1 MLCHATVDDISFSL
15 LICILIVVHLTTTTM
30 VQHTTSTVHYLIR
43 KVHDFTNVTLTKF
56 VVATWYF
63 IQNYLCSSKYLLRCK
78 KILARYFSLFAA
90 YLFLNEAKNHETQTL
105 CNLLTYW
112 MEMHFEM
119 MMTQFHFYSQV
130 ILIFSLPSE
139 KQQSVYSW

>member
-1 MLCHATVDDISFSL
+1 
-15 LICILIVVHLTTTTM
+15 M

-43 KVHDFTNVTLTKF
+43 KVHDFTNVILTEF
-56 VVATWYF
+56 VVAMWYF
-63 IQNYLCSSKYLLRCK
+63 IQNYLDVSKYSHL
-78 KILARYFSLFAA
+78 IFSLFVAF
-90 YLFLNEAKNHETQTL
+90 LFLNEAKNHETQTL

-139 KQQSVYSW
+139 KQQSVHSW

>member
-63 IQNYLCSSKYLLRCK
+63 IQNYLDVSKYSHV
-78 KILARYFSLFAA
+78 IFP
-90 YLFLNEAKNHETQTL
+90 YLQHIFFLNEAKNHETQTL